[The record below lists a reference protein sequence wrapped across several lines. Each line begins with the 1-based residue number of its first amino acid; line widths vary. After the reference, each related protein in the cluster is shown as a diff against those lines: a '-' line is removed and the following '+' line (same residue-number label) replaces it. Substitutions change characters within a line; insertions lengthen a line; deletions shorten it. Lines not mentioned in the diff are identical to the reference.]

1 MNLLMKPL
9 KCAVLNGHLCI
20 VKYLHT
26 IPSVDIELTQNHL
39 RIKLRS
45 QNIESFK
52 KTEIPRN
59 DQSFDDISSVLESIP
74 FFEDDLRVPAEKFIL
89 DFKESKPK
97 EFMESL
103 ISVLIRVKSSTVSKT
118 MKCIFFL

>member
-1 MNLLMKPL
+1 MP
-9 KCAVLNGHLCI
+9 
-20 VKYLHT
+20 T
-26 IPSVDIELTQNHL
+26 
-39 RIKLRS
+39 